1 VAADRKGGRVKP
13 DLDALIG
20 YWLDLLGVTP
30 ANGWRV
36 TWGWVDEI
44 PHPDGG
50 DAVGLNTCD
59 GETKAAHIDLR
70 RPRTTAELA
79 DLDDTAAHE
88 VVHCI
93 GARMQALL
101 DAGRTVDAHE
111 YLAETLAPAMVR
123 IKGTPRAMA
132 LAKAARKLPSVS
144 RAFAKGTRM
153 DPKAILA
160 MLAMVMAA
168 STPEEKE
175 KLLTE
180 MKAQLEASGGEA
192 APVEPPPP
200 LAADP
205 PKPEEK
211 PAAKPPETDPTAMG
225 MSEEERLAK
234 DPMYKKA
241 MGSAVEAILDGRE
254 GLTPEQQ
261 AFAKGL
267 GTPDKVCAYLKTV
280 GRVEQ
285 KPEGERLGLSAAPR
299 GGSDGANVAPSGD
312 KTTMR
317 LFRILPGAKP
327 VALGG
332 EGVTLHDAKS
342 EGKLL
347 SLSVVDAY
355 NKIRESTA
363 ASRGHDRARMMGG
376 AA

>member
-1 VAADRKGGRVKP
+1 MTP
-13 DLDALIG
+13 DIDALMR
-20 YWLDLLGVTP
+20 YWLDLLGITP

-36 TWGWVDEI
+36 SWGWVDQI
-44 PHPDGG
+44 PHPEGG
-50 DAVGLNTCD
+50 DAVGLNTCN
-59 GETKAAHIDLR
+59 GEAKTSHIAVR
-70 RPRTTAELA
+70 RPRSPVELA
-79 DLDDTAAHE
+79 DLDDTIAHE
-88 VVHCI
+88 VVHCL

-101 DAGRTVDAHE
+101 DAGREVDAHE

-123 IKGTPRAMA
+123 IKGTSRAMA

-153 DPKAILA
+153 DTKAILA
-160 MLAMVMAA
+160 MLAMIEAA
-168 STPEEKE
+168 STPEEKA
-175 KLLTE
+175 KLLAE
-180 MKAQLEASGGEA
+180 MKAQLEANGDGGPA
-192 APVEPPPP
+192 SVAPPP

-205 PKPEEK
+205 PKPPEEK
-211 PAAKPPETDPTAMG
+211 PAAKLPEADPTAMG
-225 MSEEERLAK
+225 MSEEDRLMK
-234 DPMYKKA
+234 SPMYKKA
-241 MGSAVEAILDGRE
+241 MGEAVEAILDGRD
-254 GLTPEQQ
+254 GLTAEQK
-261 AFAKGL
+261 AFAKTL
-267 GTPDKVCAYLKTV
+267 GTPEKVRAYLKTV

-327 VALGG
+327 VALSG

-355 NKIRESTA
+355 NKIRESAA